1 MLYGDSSST
10 MFPSRIGLR
19 IDDNILLLNAKMSE
33 NSVRLSASTL
43 DPSLCSIV
51 HSPSEDSKDVK
62 PGVSVFF
69 KIPSGSPVRRLIRT
83 YPAILLKD
91 PAGEQIR
98 VISISKPV
106 SLLDLSTYGDAP
118 RLAFPSSPAPAP
130 FKIPLGKDAISQAK
144 ATYEKILAKMDKA
157 ESKMDKAEA
166 KGGLSPFVAKQL
178 LELARSKGEFCPIVA
193 EEFSTGNTAAMP
205 CGHLFASAG
214 LTESFKKQPG
224 KCPTCRYAG
233 HPTYV

>member
-1 MLYGDSSST
+1 

-19 IDDNILLLNAKMSE
+19 IDDTILLLNAKMSE

-51 HSPSEDSKDVK
+51 HSPSEDSKDVE
-62 PGVSVFF
+62 PGISVFF
-69 KIPSGSPVRRLIRT
+69 KTLSGSPVRRLIRT
-83 YPAILLKD
+83 YPAILVKD

-118 RLAFPSSPAPAP
+118 RLAFPEAEKEVISQ
-130 FKIPLGKDAISQAK
+130 AISQAK
-144 ATYEKILAKMDKA
+144 ATYEKLIA
-157 ESKMDKAEA
+157 KMDKAEA
-166 KGGLSPFVAKQL
+166 KGGLSPFIAKQL

>member
-1 MLYGDSSST
+1 MKYVLYGDSSSK

-51 HSPSEDSKDVK
+51 HSPSEDSNDVDYTT
-62 PGVSVFF
+62 PGGAVFF
-69 KIPSGSPVRRLIRT
+69 KTLSGSPVRRLIRT
-83 YPAILLKD
+83 YPAILVKD
-91 PAGEQIR
+91 PAGERIR
-98 VISISKPV
+98 VIAMSKPV

-118 RLAFPSSPAPAP
+118 RIAFPDAPAPAP
-130 FKIPLGKDAISQAK
+130 FKIEKDIAHAK
-144 ATYEKILAKMDKA
+144 ATYEKLIA
-157 ESKMDKAEA
+157 KMDKAEA
-166 KGGLSPFVAKQL
+166 KGGLSPFIAKQL
-178 LELARSKGEFCPIVA
+178 LELAQSKGEFCPIVA

-214 LTESFKKQPG
+214 LTESFKKQPNT
-224 KCPTCRYAG
+224 CPTCRHTG
-233 HPTYV
+233 HPTCV

>member
-1 MLYGDSSST
+1 MLYGDSAST

-19 IDDNILLLNAKMSE
+19 IDDKILLLNAKMSE

-51 HSPSEDSKDVK
+51 HSPSEDSKDVDYTT
-62 PGVSVFF
+62 PGGAVFF
-69 KIPSGSPVRRLIRT
+69 KTLSGSPVRRLIRT

-91 PAGEQIR
+91 QAGEQIR

-118 RLAFPSSPAPAP
+118 RLAFPEA
-130 FKIPLGKDAISQAK
+130 KKEAISQAK
-144 ATYEKILAKMDKA
+144 ATYEKLIA
-157 ESKMDKAEA
+157 KMDKAEA
-166 KGGLSPFVAKQL
+166 KGGLSPFIAKQL
-178 LELARSKGEFCPIVA
+178 LELAQSKGEFCPIVA

-214 LTESFKKQPG
+214 LTESFKKQPNT
-224 KCPTCRYAG
+224 CPTCRHTG
-233 HPTYV
+233 HPTCV

>member
-1 MLYGDSSST
+1 MKWLLYGDSSST

-19 IDDNILLLNAKMSE
+19 IDDNILLLNATISE
-33 NSVRLSASTL
+33 GVVRLSASTL
-43 DPSLCSIV
+43 NPALCSIS
-51 HSPSEDSKDVK
+51 HSPPEYSKDVDFTTAGGAVTIK
-62 PGVSVFF
+62 VPKGDL
-69 KIPSGSPVRRLIRT
+69 VRRLIRT
-83 YPAILLKD
+83 YRNILLKD
-91 PAGEQIR
+91 PAGERIR
-98 VISISKPV
+98 VIAMSKPV

-118 RLAFPSSPAPAP
+118 RLAFPEAD
-130 FKIPLGKDAISQAK
+130 KEAISQAK
-144 ATYEKILAKMDKA
+144 ATYEKLIA
-157 ESKMDKAEA
+157 KMDKAEA

-214 LTESFKKQPG
+214 LTESFKKQPNT
-224 KCPTCRYAG
+224 CPTCRHSG